1 MEVFRI
7 KADGVPFAFDGIH
20 GTPARREY
28 EINLV
33 LVLVAPIHD
42 LRFGGV
48 GEEAI
53 EDEMLPKQAAVFRA
67 KLGPE

>member
-1 MEVFRI
+1 LEVFRI
-7 KADGVPFAFDGIH
+7 KAGDIPFALDGIH
-20 GTPARREY
+20 GTPASREDK
-28 EINLV
+28 INLV

-53 EDEMLPKQAAVFRA
+53 EDEMFPKQASVFRA